1 MTGKICCRGC
11 AAPLG
16 RTIIDLGETPLA
28 NSYLPPEPSA
38 VAMEQRWPLHV
49 RLCERCLLA
58 QVEATAP
65 PEAIFSEDYAYF
77 SSFSAS
83 WVAHAER
90 FVEGAVERF
99 KLGAQS
105 LVVEVASNDGYLLQH
120 VVKRGV
126 GALGVEPAAG
136 CAAAAAAKG
145 VETRVAFFNR
155 ETAKELVAE
164 DRAADLTVANNVLA
178 HVPDMNSFL
187 AGFATVLKPGGV
199 AVFEF
204 PHLLRMLED
213 AQFDTIYHEHYFY
226 LSLIAVERAFARV
239 GLRAFDVEKLSTHGG
254 SLRLFACRE
263 EAEHRPTPAIAALRA
278 EEKAAGLDTPEGY
291 GGLTERAEAIRA
303 GFRAWLS
310 YARAQGRKIA
320 AYGAAAKGNTFLNY
334 CGVTCDDIAF
344 VVDRN
349 PAKQGTLL
357 PGSHVPV
364 KGPEALRA
372 SMPDAVVILP
382 WNLAD
387 EIAAEHAYIS
397 EWGGKFVVATPSLR
411 ELTPQERTADAAA

>member
-1 MTGKICCRGC
+1 MPDKICCRGC

-16 RTIIDLGETPLA
+16 RTVIDLGETPLA
-28 NSYLPPEPSA
+28 NSYLPPDPSA
-38 VAMEQRWPLHV
+38 VAMERRWPLHV

-65 PEAIFSEDYAYF
+65 PETIFSEDYAYF

-90 FVEGAVERF
+90 FVESAIERF
-99 KLGAQS
+99 RLGPQS
-105 LVVEVASNDGYLLQH
+105 RVIEVASNDGYLLQH

-126 GALGVEPAAG
+126 QALGVEPAAG
-136 CAAAAAAKG
+136 CAAAAEARG
-145 VETRVAFFNR
+145 VETLVAFFNR
-155 ETAKELVAE
+155 ETARTLVAE

-178 HVPDMNSFL
+178 HVPDINGFL
-187 AGFATVLKPGGV
+187 GGFATVLKPGGV

-204 PHLLRMLED
+204 PHLLSLFEH

-226 LSLIAVERAFARV
+226 LSLVAVERAFARV

-254 SLRLFACRE
+254 SLRLYACRE
-263 EAEHRPTPAIAALRA
+263 EAVHRQTPALAALRE
-278 EEKAAGLDTPEGY
+278 EEKAAGLHAPEGY

-303 GFRAWLS
+303 GFRAWLG

-334 CGVTCDDIAF
+334 CGVTCEEIAF

-349 PAKQGTLL
+349 PAKQGKLL

-387 EIAAEHAYIS
+387 EIAAEHAYIAD
-397 EWGGKFVVATPSLR
+397 WGGKFVVATPTLR
-411 ELTPQERTADAAA
+411 ELAPRESTADAAA